1 MVLLCGDGLFGPR
14 AAERTCSEGPS
25 PISPWLCGG
34 GAGGSFGNSGAA
46 HSLSLIQPPT
56 SVVRPPS
63 LLFSIS
69 PSSSNVS
76 SLNIDRRI
84 RTVRTH
90 PPTDSVTR
98 RARLIRHHIVYLH
111 RKTTVTST
119 TIQPPVCLVI
129 L

>member
-34 GAGGSFGNSGAA
+34 GAGGSFGNLVAA
-46 HSLSLIQPPT
+46 HSLSLTQPPS

-63 LLFSIS
+63 LPFSIP

-76 SLNIDRRI
+76 
-84 RTVRTH
+84 
-90 PPTDSVTR
+90 
-98 RARLIRHHIVYLH
+98 
-111 RKTTVTST
+111 
-119 TIQPPVCLVI
+119 
-129 L
+129 

>member
-63 LLFSIS
+63 LLFSIG
-69 PSSSNVS
+69 
-76 SLNIDRRI
+76 IYI
-84 RTVRTH
+84 
-90 PPTDSVTR
+90 
-98 RARLIRHHIVYLH
+98 
-111 RKTTVTST
+111 
-119 TIQPPVCLVI
+119 IQYR
-129 L
+129 

>member
-34 GAGGSFGNSGAA
+34 GAGGSFGNLGAA
-46 HSLSLIQPPT
+46 HSLSLTQPPS

-63 LLFSIS
+63 LPFLNLSIF
-69 PSSSNVS
+69 VQCI
-76 SLNIDRRI
+76 LNIDRRI

-90 PPTDSVTR
+90 PSVKLDELAFTR
-98 RARLIRHHIVYLH
+98 VIRHHIVYLH
-111 RKTTVTST
+111 RK
-119 TIQPPVCLVI
+119 QP
-129 L
+129 

>member
-34 GAGGSFGNSGAA
+34 GAGGSFGAA
-46 HSLSLIQPPT
+46 HSLSLTQPPS

-63 LLFSIS
+63 LPFSIS
-69 PSSSNVS
+69 PSSSKLCI
-76 SLNIDRRI
+76 LNIDRRI

-90 PPTDSVTR
+90 PPTDSVNSPS
-98 RARLIRHHIVYLH
+98 LVLY
-111 RKTTVTST
+111 VTISFIYTEKQPYNSST
-119 TIQPPVCLVI
+119 TIQPPVCLVT